1 MTNSLSIT
9 YVTIE
14 KKRFKMSTPENIDSP
29 VAGEG
34 LIAAIHSLSHKLMLL
49 YAQIVFDQTGLNW
62 QDWRILRAVVS
73 LQSCRAQDI
82 CEECG
87 LQKPHVSNG
96 LARLEKAGHI
106 ERSRSNANTKMKVV
120 RSTARGTDLVH
131 KAQPVLDNLTSQ
143 IGSSNSSAE
152 NVLHELQGYQTQL
165 DRLANSI
172 SSEPKIDDAD

>member
-1 MTNSLSIT
+1 
-9 YVTIE
+9 
-14 KKRFKMSTPENIDSP
+14 MSTPENVDSP

-106 ERSRSNANTKMKVV
+106 ERTRSSANNKMKLV
-120 RSTARGTDLVH
+120 RSTTQGTDLVH
-131 KAQPVLDNLTSQ
+131 KAQPVLDDLTSQ
-143 IGSSNSSAE
+143 IGSNDSTAE
-152 NVLHELQGYQTQL
+152 NVLHELQGYQVQL
-165 DRLANSI
+165 NRLANS
-172 SSEPKIDDAD
+172 SSSKLEIGNTD

>member
-1 MTNSLSIT
+1 
-9 YVTIE
+9 
-14 KKRFKMSTPENIDSP
+14 MSTPENIDSP

-96 LARLEKAGHI
+96 LTLRH
-106 ERSRSNANTKMKVV
+106 R
-120 RSTARGTDLVH
+120 
-131 KAQPVLDNLTSQ
+131 
-143 IGSSNSSAE
+143 
-152 NVLHELQGYQTQL
+152 L
-165 DRLANSI
+165 DRKSRPHRTI
-172 SSEPKIDDAD
+172 SEPEIHVVIVGLTLTVLSNPRYALTYVGFQDRCIQPLCHSSDGHSSV

>member
-1 MTNSLSIT
+1 
-9 YVTIE
+9 
-14 KKRFKMSTPENIDSP
+14 MSTPENIDSP

-106 ERSRSNANTKMKVV
+106 ERTRSSVNNKMKLV
-120 RSTARGTDLVH
+120 RSTTQGTDLVQ
-131 KAQPVLDNLTSQ
+131 KAQPVLDDLTSQ
-143 IGSSNSSAE
+143 IGSNDSTAE
-152 NVLHELQGYQTQL
+152 NVLHELQGYQVQL
-165 DRLANSI
+165 NRLANS
-172 SSEPKIDDAD
+172 SSSKLEIGDTD